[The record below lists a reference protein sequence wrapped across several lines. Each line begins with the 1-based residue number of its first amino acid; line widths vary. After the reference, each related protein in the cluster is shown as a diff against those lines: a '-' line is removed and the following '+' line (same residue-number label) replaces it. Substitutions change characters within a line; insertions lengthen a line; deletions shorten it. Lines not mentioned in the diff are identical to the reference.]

1 MSNITNDDVVKA
13 LGDLSVLEV
22 IALTK
27 ELETKWGVKAEPG
40 PVKAV
45 EGPKK
50 EETLQE
56 EFDVVLKSVPTDK
69 KINVI
74 KVVREIC
81 GLGLKESK
89 ELVESA
95 PRTVKEGLNRMD
107 AENFK
112 SLLVQA
118 GAEIEVK

>member
-1 MSNITNDDVVKA
+1 MSNISNDDVVKA
-13 LGDLSVLEV
+13 LGNLSVLEV

-40 PVKAV
+40 PVPVV

-50 EETLQE
+50 ETVVQE
-56 EFDVVLKSVPTDK
+56 EFDLILKSVPADK
-69 KINVI
+69 KISVI

-81 GLGLKESK
+81 GMGLKESK
-89 ELVESA
+89 DLVEGA
-95 PRTVKEGLNRMD
+95 PKTLKEGLSQMD

-112 SLLVQA
+112 SMLTQA